1 MRRDLMDIL
10 VCPVCKEP
18 LELTVEREEDGEVIA
33 GTLTS
38 PGCKRTYPIED
49 GIPNLLPPNEG
60 TAPSASSGQALD
72 PLASADPG

>member
-18 LELTVEREEDGEVIA
+18 LELTVEREEDGEVLT

-38 PGCKRTYPIED
+38 PGCGATYPIED
-49 GIPNLLPPNEG
+49 GIPNLLPGPVSG
-60 TAPSASSGQALD
+60 PASS
-72 PLASADPG
+72 

>member
-18 LELTVEREEDGEVIA
+18 LDLAVEREEDGEVLT

-38 PGCKRTYPIED
+38 PGCGATYPIED
-49 GIPNLLPPNEG
+49 GIPDLLPGPVSG
-60 TAPSASSGQALD
+60 PASS
-72 PLASADPG
+72 